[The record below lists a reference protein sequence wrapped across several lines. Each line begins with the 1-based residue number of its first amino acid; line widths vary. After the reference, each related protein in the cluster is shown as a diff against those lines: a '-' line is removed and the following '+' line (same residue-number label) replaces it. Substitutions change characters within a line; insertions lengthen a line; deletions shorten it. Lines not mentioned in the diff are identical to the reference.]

1 AGHGHRDLLL
11 DVLDADL
18 VGCLHVGPG
27 RRRPFQQ
34 RLAKFRGCGR
44 LAERREYRAWLV
56 LGPSESR
63 TARCQESGRSRS
75 AGPGRLHGCDG
86 WVRRPVHRNT
96 TRRGRVHLLPSR
108 LQVTVSRDSIRT
120 VLVVTLAVVL
130 LAGAARL
137 QALRERWYQP
147 PESDEV
153 SLYLTSGSMLR
164 RVTVAYQ
171 ALAADVYWIRAI
183 QYFGG
188 ARRANARE
196 VHWPAPPPLMVRDTG
211 GYELLYPL
219 LDLTTSLDP
228 RFNIAYRFG
237 AIFLAEPAP
246 GGPGR
251 PDLAIEL
258 LKKGLVE
265 RPDKWEYMQDI
276 GFVHYWWLHDYRS
289 AADWFDRAGRIPNAP
304 WWLRS
309 LAATTLARG
318 GDRRS
323 SRAMW
328 ESVRES
334 AEIDWLRQEAERS
347 LLRLRALDEID
358 ALQRD
363 IAGYVA
369 RAGHTPSD
377 WSELVRASVIPGR
390 PLDPTRT
397 PYGLDFA
404 GRVHLSPSSSLYP
417 LPEEPGTR

>member
-1 AGHGHRDLLL
+1 
-11 DVLDADL
+11 
-18 VGCLHVGPG
+18 
-27 RRRPFQQ
+27 
-34 RLAKFRGCGR
+34 
-44 LAERREYRAWLV
+44 
-56 LGPSESR
+56 
-63 TARCQESGRSRS
+63 
-75 AGPGRLHGCDG
+75 
-86 WVRRPVHRNT
+86 
-96 TRRGRVHLLPSR
+96 
-108 LQVTVSRDSIRT
+108 VSRDSIRT

-147 PESDEV
+147 RESEEV

-196 VHWPAPPPLMVRDTG
+196 ARWPAPPPLMVRDTR

-276 GFVHYWWLHDYRS
+276 GFVHYWWLHDYRF
-289 AADWFDRAGRIPNAP
+289 AADWFDRAGRVPNAP

-334 AEIDWLRQEAERS
+334 AEIDWLRQAAERS
-347 LLRLRALDEID
+347 LLQLRALDEID

-404 GRVHLSPSSSLYP
+404 GRVYLSPSSSLYP